1 LPVRASPLPCV
12 KLDPEALLNT
22 SFRVSAFVA
31 LLISG
36 CMGADAAP
44 PIASQSSEIQGG
56 TTDSTDTFSIG
67 IVQTEDIQD
76 DMVAYCTGVMLGPNL
91 VATARHCVA
100 ELSSTTID
108 CSTSV
113 FGSLYPASDLYLTTA
128 TTIDPQTVTA
138 CVARPADCPYN
149 NSVTTIIVPSG
160 AGEDTVCG
168 NDIALLILGD
178 PISLPQ
184 YVVPTINPPMTS
196 SQYETTVTAIGYG
209 VTTPTDTSGSTAGTR
224 RIKENVALQCIPDDP
239 NPSESALNCYTQNT
253 QPPPQS
259 FLTASEFMSGDS
271 TCEGDSGSGAF
282 EQSNFN
288 AGKWVAFGV
297 LSRGGTNGTPGTTC
311 IQPIYSRFDAW
322 GSMLASAATQAASQG
337 GYSVPAWAMNLDA
350 GTGQSPSSEA
360 GSSGNSSGGTS
371 SSGGSSGAGGSSGGA
386 IDGTPCEDG
395 SMCVSGICASATSMS
410 EGVCVSGCVDGGCS
424 GEFAC
429 QSGYCFPGTTDASL
443 AVSSSPHGAAG
454 CSVTAAPAPMPSS
467 PAFLGGIGLAAV
479 GLRRR
484 RGRRRGSSVSA
495 S

>member
-1 LPVRASPLPCV
+1 
-12 KLDPEALLNT
+12 
-22 SFRVSAFVA
+22 
-31 LLISG
+31 
-36 CMGADAAP
+36 
-44 PIASQSSEIQGG
+44 
-56 TTDSTDTFSIG
+56 
-67 IVQTEDIQD
+67 
-76 DMVAYCTGVMLGPNL
+76 
-91 VATARHCVA
+91 VA

-386 IDGTPCEDG
+386 IDGTPCHE
-395 SMCVSGICASATSMS
+395 
-410 EGVCVSGCVDGGCS
+410 
-424 GEFAC
+424 
-429 QSGYCFPGTTDASL
+429 
-443 AVSSSPHGAAG
+443 
-454 CSVTAAPAPMPSS
+454 
-467 PAFLGGIGLAAV
+467 
-479 GLRRR
+479 RRR
-484 RGRRRGSSVSA
+484 VCQRLRGWRMLGRVRLPERLLLPGDHGRVARGVFFSPRGRGVFRHGGSRSHAVQPGLPGWDRPGGRGVEA
-495 S
+495 ATGP